1 MPTSLRSSRSRL
13 GSRSSTWPATSIRPD
28 WQISSPL
35 MQRSSVLLPE
45 PLRPMM
51 ATTCPASTLSD
62 TPFRTSTGPKRLC
75 TSSMTTAGMH
85 CPFKIAAETGE
96 RKADQEIDRRH
107 GREDLERPERRV
119 VDELPRARQ
128 LDKPDN
134 RDDRCVLHQLNQE
147 ADRGRQRYPDRLRN
161 DDVAVLLRT
170 RQRER

>member
-1 MPTSLRSSRSRL
+1 
-13 GSRSSTWPATSIRPD
+13 
-28 WQISSPL
+28 

-62 TPFRTSTGPKRLC
+62 TPLRTSTGPKRLC

-107 GREDLERPERRV
+107 GRKDLERPECRV
-119 VDELPRARQ
+119 VDQLARAGEFHEPHHR
-128 LDKPDN
+128 N
-134 RDDRCVLHQLNQE
+134 DRRILYQLNQE
-147 ADRGRQRYPDRLRN
+147 ADRGRKRYPDRLRN
-161 DDVAVLLRT
+161 DDVAVLLRS
-170 RQRER
+170 RQRERRRRLPLLERHGFDRAAPDLRQIGRNIDRQG